1 MELTSIHPGVYLL
14 YYFIMVLFAF
24 IFSDPYFVVTFLVLL
39 LVLIALQGVSHE
51 LKNIMRLFIP
61 LSILIMILNPLLN
74 RTGAHKIYLW
84 SGFFIT
90 YEAIA
95 YGILMS
101 LALLIVI
108 LVFSSYNRSV
118 SYQEMLYIFSKKLP
132 IISMIIVMALRFI
145 PLINSRAIEVQK
157 LNNLKNNGIEMEMD
171 SDESNDSEALDLDEF
186 NSNINTDYD
195 SKLVNK
201 LKSNKR
207 VAAIIKEAKTLGKI
221 MGITVSWSLEESMFT
236 AKSMKA
242 RGYNATERTSYLS
255 YKFSNAD
262 FAFIALIIVTVG
274 IIIIGLLHGV
284 GMINIYPSIDFKFSN
299 LPLNIYYLAFI
310 VFLLPLIYLEIKERI
325 LWHWL
330 NSITSA
336 LHTWIQMGPN
346 HRSSHWTTLTL
357 KSITVTLF
365 SYADHQDAVKPLCS
379 PIWRRNW
386 CLQAE
391 DQVKSSSMGQG

>member
-24 IFSDPYFVVTFLVLL
+24 IFSDPYFVVTFLVLII
-39 LVLIALQGVSHE
+39 VLIYLQGVSSE
-51 LKNIMRLFIP
+51 LRNILKLFIP
-61 LSILIMILNPLLN
+61 LSVLIIILNPLLN

-84 SGFFIT
+84 SNFFIT
-90 YEAIA
+90 FEAIA
-95 YGILMS
+95 YGVLMS

-157 LNNLKNNGIEMEMD
+157 LNNLKSNGVEF
-171 SDESNDSEALDLDEF
+171 DESDSESNNKNHNKIDLEEF

-195 SKLVNK
+195 NRLINK

-207 VAAIIKEAKTLGKI
+207 IAAIIKEAKVLGKI

-242 RGYNATERTSYLS
+242 RGYNTQERTSYLS
-255 YKFSNAD
+255 YKFGTAD
-262 FAFIALIIVTVG
+262 YAFIALIIVTVG
-274 IIIIGLLHGV
+274 IIIVGLLQGV
-284 GMINIYPSIDFKFSN
+284 GMINIYPSIDFSFSD
-299 LPLNIYYLAFI
+299 LPFNIYYLAFI

-325 LWHWL
+325 LW
-330 NSITSA
+330 
-336 LHTWIQMGPN
+336 
-346 HRSSHWTTLTL
+346 
-357 KSITVTLF
+357 
-365 SYADHQDAVKPLCS
+365 
-379 PIWRRNW
+379 RN
-386 CLQAE
+386 
-391 DQVKSSSMGQG
+391 

>member
-24 IFSDPYFVVTFLVLL
+24 IFSDPYFVVTFLALI
-39 LVLIALQGVSHE
+39 LVLISLQGVSSE
-51 LKNIMRLFIP
+51 LKNILKFYIP
-61 LSILIMILNPLLN
+61 LSILILILNPLLN

-84 SGFFIT
+84 SNFFVT

-95 YGILMS
+95 YGVLMT

-171 SDESNDSEALDLDEF
+171 SDDTDDSHGSASLDLDQF

-255 YKFSNAD
+255 YKFGNAD
-262 FAFIALIIVTVG
+262 YAFIALIIVTVG
-274 IIIIGLLHGV
+274 IIIVGLLKGV
-284 GMINIYPSIDFKFSN
+284 GMINIYPSIDFR
-299 LPLNIYYLAFI
+299 FI
-310 VFLLPLIYLEIKERI
+310 
-325 LWHWL
+325 
-330 NSITSA
+330 
-336 LHTWIQMGPN
+336 
-346 HRSSHWTTLTL
+346 
-357 KSITVTLF
+357 
-365 SYADHQDAVKPLCS
+365 
-379 PIWRRNW
+379 RN
-386 CLQAE
+386 
-391 DQVKSSSMGQG
+391 

>member
-1 MELTSIHPGVYLL
+1 MELISIHPAVYLL

-24 IFSDPYFVVTFLVLL
+24 IFSDPYFVVTFLVLIL
-39 LVLIALQGVSHE
+39 ILIALQGVSSE
-51 LKNIMRLFIP
+51 LKNIMKLFIP

-74 RTGAHKIYLW
+74 RTGAHKIYLRQN
-84 SGFFIT
+84 FFIT

-157 LNNLKNNGIEMEMD
+157 LNNLKNNGVEFDNEDCDD
-171 SDESNDSEALDLDEF
+171 SNKMDLDEF
-186 NSNINTDYD
+186 NSNINTDYN
-195 SKLVNK
+195 SKFINR

-207 VAAIIKEAKTLGKI
+207 IAAIIKEAKTLGKI

-242 RGYNATERTSYLS
+242 RGYNAAERTSYLS
-255 YKFSNAD
+255 YKFGNAD
-262 FAFIALIIVTVG
+262 YAFLAIIIATVAIIIV
-274 IIIIGLLHGV
+274 GLLKGV
-284 GMINIYPSIDFKFSN
+284 GMINIYPSIDFSFSN
-299 LPLNIYYLAFI
+299 LPFNIYYLAFI
-310 VFLLPLIYLEIKERI
+310 VFLLPLIYLELKERL
-325 LWHWL
+325 LWH
-330 NSITSA
+330 
-336 LHTWIQMGPN
+336 
-346 HRSSHWTTLTL
+346 
-357 KSITVTLF
+357 
-365 SYADHQDAVKPLCS
+365 
-379 PIWRRNW
+379 
-386 CLQAE
+386 
-391 DQVKSSSMGQG
+391 

>member
-24 IFSDPYFVVTFLVLL
+24 IFSDPYFVVTFLILIL
-39 LVLIALQGVSHE
+39 ILIALQGVSSE
-51 LKNIMRLFIP
+51 LKNIMKLFLP

-84 SGFFIT
+84 PNFFIT
-90 YEAIA
+90 FEAIA

-108 LVFSSYNRSV
+108 LVFSSYNKSV

-157 LNNLKNNGIEMEMD
+157 LNRLKSNGLEFDDDENDGFED
-171 SDESNDSEALDLDEF
+171 SNKLELDEF

-195 SKLVNK
+195 SKFVSK

-207 VAAIIKEAKTLGKI
+207 VAAIIKEAKNLGKI

-242 RGYNATERTSYLS
+242 RGYHATERTSYLS
-255 YKFSNAD
+255 YKFGNAD
-262 FAFIALIIVTVG
+262 YAFLVLIIITVG
-274 IIIIGLLHGV
+274 IIIVGLFKGV
-284 GMINIYPSIDFKFSN
+284 GMINIYPSIDFRFSN
-299 LPLNIYYLAFI
+299 LPFNIYYLAFI

-325 LWHWL
+325 LWH
-330 NSITSA
+330 
-336 LHTWIQMGPN
+336 
-346 HRSSHWTTLTL
+346 
-357 KSITVTLF
+357 
-365 SYADHQDAVKPLCS
+365 
-379 PIWRRNW
+379 
-386 CLQAE
+386 
-391 DQVKSSSMGQG
+391 

>member
-1 MELTSIHPGVYLL
+1 
-14 YYFIMVLFAF
+14 MVLFAF
-24 IFSDPYFVVTFLVLL
+24 IFSDPYFVVTFLVLI
-39 LVLIALQGVSHE
+39 LVLISLQGISSE
-51 LKNIMRLFIP
+51 LKNIMKLFIP

-84 SGFFIT
+84 SNFFIT

-157 LNNLKNNGIEMEMD
+157 LNNLKVNGIDFDDEENDEKDGNDETDGSDD
-171 SDESNDSEALDLDEF
+171 SRRLDVDEF
-186 NSNINTDYD
+186 NSNINTDYN
-195 SKLVNK
+195 SKFVDR

-207 VAAIIKEAKTLGKI
+207 IAAIIKEAKTLGKI

-255 YKFSNAD
+255 YKFGNAD
-262 FAFIALIIVTVG
+262 YALIMLIAITVG
-274 IIIIGLLHGV
+274 IIIVGLLKGV
-284 GMINIYPSIDFKFSN
+284 GMINIYPSIDFSFSN
-299 LPLNIYYLAFI
+299 LPFNIYYLAFI
-310 VFLLPLIYLEIKERI
+310 VFLLPLIYLEIKERV
-325 LWHWL
+325 LW
-330 NSITSA
+330 
-336 LHTWIQMGPN
+336 
-346 HRSSHWTTLTL
+346 
-357 KSITVTLF
+357 
-365 SYADHQDAVKPLCS
+365 
-379 PIWRRNW
+379 RN
-386 CLQAE
+386 
-391 DQVKSSSMGQG
+391 

>member
-1 MELTSIHPGVYLL
+1 MGELLWNLL
-14 YYFIMVLFAF
+14 LALI
-24 IFSDPYFVVTFLVLL
+24 
-39 LVLIALQGVSHE
+39 LVLIALQGVSSE
-51 LKNIMRLFIP
+51 LKNILKFFIP
-61 LSILIMILNPLLN
+61 LSVLIMILNPLLN
-74 RTGAHKIYLW
+74 RTGAHRIYLW
-84 SGFFIT
+84 QNFFIT

-108 LVFSSYNRSV
+108 LIFSSYNRSV

-157 LNNLKNNGIEMEMD
+157 LNKLKTNGVEFDDDENDHSGDLED
-171 SDESNDSEALDLDEF
+171 SNKPDLDEF

-201 LKSNKR
+201 LKSNKM

-255 YKFSNAD
+255 YRFGNAD
-262 FAFIALIIVTVG
+262 YAFLAIIVVTVS
-274 IIIIGLLHGV
+274 IIAVGLLHGV
-284 GMINIYPSIDFKFSN
+284 GMINIYPSIDFSFSD
-299 LPLNIYYLAFI
+299 LPFNIYYLAFI
-310 VFLLPLIYLEIKERI
+310 VFLLPLIYLEIKERL
-325 LWHWL
+325 LWH
-330 NSITSA
+330 
-336 LHTWIQMGPN
+336 
-346 HRSSHWTTLTL
+346 
-357 KSITVTLF
+357 
-365 SYADHQDAVKPLCS
+365 
-379 PIWRRNW
+379 
-386 CLQAE
+386 
-391 DQVKSSSMGQG
+391 

>member
-1 MELTSIHPGVYLL
+1 MELTAIHPGVYLL

-24 IFSDPYFVVTFLVLL
+24 IFSDPYFVLTFLI
-39 LVLIALQGVSHE
+39 LIIALICLQGVSSE
-51 LKNIMRLFIP
+51 LRNILKLFIP
-61 LSILIMILNPLLN
+61 LSVLIMILNPLLN

-84 SGFFIT
+84 PNFFIT

-157 LNNLKNNGIEMEMD
+157 LNNLKSNGVELD
-171 SDESNDSEALDLDEF
+171 DDSESDDKNLNKIDLEEF

-195 SKLVNK
+195 NKIINK

-207 VAAIIKEAKTLGKI
+207 IAAIIKEAKVLGKI

-242 RGYNATERTSYLS
+242 RGYNTQERTSYLS
-255 YKFSNAD
+255 YKFGMAD
-262 FAFIALIIVTVG
+262 YAFMALIIVTVG
-274 IIIIGLLHGV
+274 TIIVGLIQGV
-284 GMINIYPSIDFKFSN
+284 GMINIYPSIDFSFSD
-299 LPLNIYYLAFI
+299 LPFNIYYLAFI

-325 LWHWL
+325 LW
-330 NSITSA
+330 
-336 LHTWIQMGPN
+336 
-346 HRSSHWTTLTL
+346 
-357 KSITVTLF
+357 
-365 SYADHQDAVKPLCS
+365 
-379 PIWRRNW
+379 RN
-386 CLQAE
+386 
-391 DQVKSSSMGQG
+391 

>member
-24 IFSDPYFVVTFLVLL
+24 IFSDPYFVVTFLALI
-39 LVLIALQGVSHE
+39 LVLITLQGVSSE
-51 LKNIMRLFIP
+51 LKNILKFYIP
-61 LSILIMILNPLLN
+61 LSILILILNPLLN

-84 SGFFIT
+84 SNFFVT

-95 YGILMS
+95 YGVLMT

-157 LNNLKNNGIEMEMD
+157 LNNLKNNGIEMEIAGDEIDD
-171 SDESNDSEALDLDEF
+171 SNRVDLDQF

-195 SKLVNK
+195 SRLVNK

-255 YKFSNAD
+255 YKFGNAD
-262 FAFIALIIVTVG
+262 YAFIALIIVTVG
-274 IIIIGLLHGV
+274 IIIVGLLKGV
-284 GMINIYPSIDFKFSN
+284 GMINIYPSIDFRFSN
-299 LPLNIYYLAFI
+299 LPFNIYYLAFI

-325 LWHWL
+325 LWH
-330 NSITSA
+330 
-336 LHTWIQMGPN
+336 
-346 HRSSHWTTLTL
+346 
-357 KSITVTLF
+357 
-365 SYADHQDAVKPLCS
+365 
-379 PIWRRNW
+379 
-386 CLQAE
+386 
-391 DQVKSSSMGQG
+391 

>member
-24 IFSDPYFVVTFLVLL
+24 IFSDPYFVVTFLALI
-39 LVLIALQGVSHE
+39 LVLISLQGVSSE
-51 LKNIMRLFIP
+51 LKNILKFYIP
-61 LSILIMILNPLLN
+61 LSILILILNPLLN

-84 SGFFIT
+84 SNFFVT

-95 YGILMS
+95 YGVLMT

-118 SYQEMLYIFSKKLP
+118 SYQEMLYIFSNKLP

-157 LNNLKNNGIEMEMD
+157 LNNLKNNGIEMERD
-171 SDESNDSEALDLDEF
+171 SDESNDSDDSNSLDLDQF

-195 SKLVNK
+195 SKIVNK

-255 YKFSNAD
+255 YKFGNAD
-262 FAFIALIIVTVG
+262 YAFMALIIVTVG
-274 IIIIGLLHGV
+274 IIIVGLLKGV
-284 GMINIYPSIDFKFSN
+284 GMINIYPSIDFRFSN
-299 LPLNIYYLAFI
+299 LPFNIYYLAFI

-325 LWHWL
+325 LW
-330 NSITSA
+330 
-336 LHTWIQMGPN
+336 
-346 HRSSHWTTLTL
+346 
-357 KSITVTLF
+357 
-365 SYADHQDAVKPLCS
+365 
-379 PIWRRNW
+379 RN
-386 CLQAE
+386 
-391 DQVKSSSMGQG
+391 

>member
-1 MELTSIHPGVYLL
+1 MELTSIHPAVYLL

-24 IFSDPYFVVTFLVLL
+24 IFSDPYFVVTFLVLIL
-39 LVLIALQGVSHE
+39 ILIALQGVSSE
-51 LKNIMRLFIP
+51 LKNIMKLFIP

-84 SGFFIT
+84 QNFFIT

-132 IISMIIVMALRFI
+132 IISMIIVIALRFI

-157 LNNLKNNGIEMEMD
+157 LNNLKNNGVEFDNEDCDD
-171 SDESNDSEALDLDEF
+171 SNKMDLDEF
-186 NSNINTDYD
+186 NSNINTDYN
-195 SKLVNK
+195 SKFINR

-207 VAAIIKEAKTLGKI
+207 IAAIIKEAKTLGKI

-242 RGYNATERTSYLS
+242 RGYNAAERTSYLS
-255 YKFSNAD
+255 YKFGNAD
-262 FAFIALIIVTVG
+262 YAFLAIIIATVAIIIV
-274 IIIIGLLHGV
+274 GLLKGV
-284 GMINIYPSIDFKFSN
+284 GMINIYPSIDFSFSN
-299 LPLNIYYLAFI
+299 LPFNIYYLAFI
-310 VFLLPLIYLEIKERI
+310 VFLLPLIYLELKERL
-325 LWHWL
+325 LWH
-330 NSITSA
+330 
-336 LHTWIQMGPN
+336 
-346 HRSSHWTTLTL
+346 
-357 KSITVTLF
+357 
-365 SYADHQDAVKPLCS
+365 
-379 PIWRRNW
+379 
-386 CLQAE
+386 
-391 DQVKSSSMGQG
+391 

>member
-24 IFSDPYFVVTFLVLL
+24 IFSDPYFVVTFLALI
-39 LVLIALQGVSHE
+39 LVLISLQGVSSE
-51 LKNIMRLFIP
+51 LKNILKFYIP
-61 LSILIMILNPLLN
+61 LSILILILNPLLN

-84 SGFFIT
+84 SNFFVT

-95 YGILMS
+95 YGVLMT

-108 LVFSSYNRSV
+108 LVLSSYNRSV

-157 LNNLKNNGIEMEMD
+157 LNNLKNNGIEMERD
-171 SDESNDSEALDLDEF
+171 SDESNDSDDSNSLDLDQF

-255 YKFSNAD
+255 YKFGNAD
-262 FAFIALIIVTVG
+262 YAFMALIIVTVG
-274 IIIIGLLHGV
+274 IIIVGLLKGV
-284 GMINIYPSIDFKFSN
+284 GMINIYPSIDFRFSN
-299 LPLNIYYLAFI
+299 LPFNIYYLAFI

-325 LWHWL
+325 LW
-330 NSITSA
+330 
-336 LHTWIQMGPN
+336 
-346 HRSSHWTTLTL
+346 
-357 KSITVTLF
+357 
-365 SYADHQDAVKPLCS
+365 
-379 PIWRRNW
+379 RN
-386 CLQAE
+386 
-391 DQVKSSSMGQG
+391 

>member
-1 MELTSIHPGVYLL
+1 MELTSIHPAVYLI

-24 IFSDPYFVVTFLVLL
+24 IFSDPYFVVTFLALI
-39 LVLIALQGVSHE
+39 LVLIALQGVSSE
-51 LKNIMRLFIP
+51 LKNILKFFIP
-61 LSILIMILNPLLN
+61 LSVLIMILNPLLN
-74 RTGAHKIYLW
+74 RTGAHRIYLW
-84 SGFFIT
+84 QNFFIT

-108 LVFSSYNRSV
+108 LIFSSYNRSV

-157 LNNLKNNGIEMEMD
+157 LNKLKTNGVEFDDDENDHSGDLED
-171 SDESNDSEALDLDEF
+171 SNKPDLDEF

-255 YKFSNAD
+255 YRFGNAD
-262 FAFIALIIVTVG
+262 YAFLAIIVVTVS
-274 IIIIGLLHGV
+274 IIAVGLLHGV
-284 GMINIYPSIDFKFSN
+284 GMINIYPSIDFRFSD
-299 LPLNIYYLAFI
+299 LPFNIYYLAFI
-310 VFLLPLIYLEIKERI
+310 VFLLPLIYLEIKERL
-325 LWHWL
+325 LWH
-330 NSITSA
+330 
-336 LHTWIQMGPN
+336 
-346 HRSSHWTTLTL
+346 
-357 KSITVTLF
+357 
-365 SYADHQDAVKPLCS
+365 
-379 PIWRRNW
+379 
-386 CLQAE
+386 
-391 DQVKSSSMGQG
+391 

>member
-24 IFSDPYFVVTFLVLL
+24 IFSDPYFVVTFLVLI
-39 LVLIALQGVSHE
+39 LVLIALQGVSSE
-51 LKNIMRLFIP
+51 LKNIMKLFIP

-84 SGFFIT
+84 SNFFIT

-95 YGILMS
+95 YGVLMS

-157 LNNLKNNGIEMEMD
+157 LNNLKNNGIESDDETDGNDD
-171 SDESNDSEALDLDEF
+171 SYEFIDSNKIDMDEF

-195 SKLVNK
+195 SRFINK

-255 YKFSNAD
+255 YKFGSAD
-262 FAFIALIIVTVG
+262 YAFIVLIIVTVG
-274 IIIIGLLHGV
+274 IIIIGLLKGV

-299 LPLNIYYLAFI
+299 FPFNIYYLAFI

-325 LWHWL
+325 LWH
-330 NSITSA
+330 
-336 LHTWIQMGPN
+336 
-346 HRSSHWTTLTL
+346 
-357 KSITVTLF
+357 
-365 SYADHQDAVKPLCS
+365 
-379 PIWRRNW
+379 
-386 CLQAE
+386 
-391 DQVKSSSMGQG
+391 

>member
-1 MELTSIHPGVYLL
+1 MIIYYLIEKRIRRAIMELTSIHPAVYLL

-24 IFSDPYFVVTFLVLL
+24 IFSDPYFVLTFLVLI
-39 LVLIALQGVSHE
+39 LVLISLQGVSSE
-51 LKNIMRLFIP
+51 LKNIMKLFIP

-84 SGFFIT
+84 QGFFVT

-157 LNNLKNNGIEMEMD
+157 LNNLKDNGVEFDESGME
-171 SDESNDSEALDLDEF
+171 EKSNDSNKLNSDDF
-186 NSNINTDYD
+186 NSNISDYD
-195 SKLVNK
+195 SKLINR

-207 VAAIIKEAKTLGKI
+207 VSAIIKEAKTLGKI

-255 YKFSNAD
+255 YKFGNAD
-262 FAFIALIIVTVG
+262 IAFLAVIFITVAIIIV
-274 IIIIGLLHGV
+274 GLLKGV
-284 GMINIYPSIDFKFSN
+284 GMINIYPSINFSFSN
-299 LPLNIYYLAFI
+299 LPFNIYYLAFI

-325 LWHWL
+325 LWK
-330 NSITSA
+330 N
-336 LHTWIQMGPN
+336 
-346 HRSSHWTTLTL
+346 
-357 KSITVTLF
+357 
-365 SYADHQDAVKPLCS
+365 
-379 PIWRRNW
+379 
-386 CLQAE
+386 
-391 DQVKSSSMGQG
+391 

>member
-1 MELTSIHPGVYLL
+1 MIIYYLIEKRIRRAIMELTSIHPAVYLL

-24 IFSDPYFVVTFLVLL
+24 IFSDPYFVLTFLVLI
-39 LVLIALQGVSHE
+39 LVLISLQGVSSE
-51 LKNIMRLFIP
+51 LKNIMKLFIP

-84 SGFFIT
+84 QGFFVT

-157 LNNLKNNGIEMEMD
+157 LNNLKDNGVEFDESGME
-171 SDESNDSEALDLDEF
+171 EKSNDSNKLNSDDF
-186 NSNINTDYD
+186 NSNISDYD
-195 SKLVNK
+195 SKLINR

-207 VAAIIKEAKTLGKI
+207 VSAIIKEAKTLGKI

-255 YKFSNAD
+255 YKFGNAD
-262 FAFIALIIVTVG
+262 IAFLAIIFVTVAIIIV
-274 IIIIGLLHGV
+274 GLLKGV
-284 GMINIYPSIDFKFSN
+284 GMINIYPSINFSFSN
-299 LPLNIYYLAFI
+299 LPFNIYYLAFI

-325 LWHWL
+325 LWK
-330 NSITSA
+330 N
-336 LHTWIQMGPN
+336 
-346 HRSSHWTTLTL
+346 
-357 KSITVTLF
+357 
-365 SYADHQDAVKPLCS
+365 
-379 PIWRRNW
+379 
-386 CLQAE
+386 
-391 DQVKSSSMGQG
+391 

>member
-24 IFSDPYFVVTFLVLL
+24 IFSDPYFVVTFLILIL
-39 LVLIALQGVSHE
+39 ILIALQGVSSE
-51 LKNIMRLFIP
+51 LKNIMKLFLP

-84 SGFFIT
+84 PNFFIT
-90 YEAIA
+90 FEAIA

-108 LVFSSYNRSV
+108 LVFSSYNKSV

-132 IISMIIVMALRFI
+132 VISMIIVMALRFI

-157 LNNLKNNGIEMEMD
+157 LNRLKSNGLEFD
-171 SDESNDSEALDLDEF
+171 DDENDGFDGSNKLELDEF

-195 SKLVNK
+195 SKFISK

-207 VAAIIKEAKTLGKI
+207 VAAIIKEAKNLGKI

-242 RGYNATERTSYLS
+242 RGYHATERTSYLS
-255 YKFSNAD
+255 YKFGNAD
-262 FAFIALIIVTVG
+262 YAFLVLIIITVG
-274 IIIIGLLHGV
+274 IIIVGLFKGV
-284 GMINIYPSIDFKFSN
+284 GMINIYPSIDFRFSN
-299 LPLNIYYLAFI
+299 LPFNIYYLAFI

-325 LWHWL
+325 LWH
-330 NSITSA
+330 
-336 LHTWIQMGPN
+336 
-346 HRSSHWTTLTL
+346 
-357 KSITVTLF
+357 
-365 SYADHQDAVKPLCS
+365 
-379 PIWRRNW
+379 
-386 CLQAE
+386 
-391 DQVKSSSMGQG
+391 

>member
-171 SDESNDSEALDLDEF
+171 GGDADALDLDQF

-207 VAAIIKEAKTLGKI
+207 VAPIIKEAKTLGKI

-299 LPLNIYYLAFI
+299 LPFNIYYLAFI

-325 LWHWL
+325 LWH
-330 NSITSA
+330 
-336 LHTWIQMGPN
+336 
-346 HRSSHWTTLTL
+346 
-357 KSITVTLF
+357 
-365 SYADHQDAVKPLCS
+365 
-379 PIWRRNW
+379 
-386 CLQAE
+386 
-391 DQVKSSSMGQG
+391 

>member
-1 MELTSIHPGVYLL
+1 
-14 YYFIMVLFAF
+14 MVLFAF
-24 IFSDPYFVVTFLVLL
+24 IFSDPYFVVTFLILI
-39 LVLIALQGVSHE
+39 LVLIALQGISHE
-51 LKNIMRLFIP
+51 LKNIMKLFIP

-157 LNNLKNNGIEMEMD
+157 LNNLKSNGIELETE
-171 SDESNDSEALDLDEF
+171 DESEDEDRIDVDAF
-186 NSNINTDYD
+186 NSNINTDYN
-195 SKLVNK
+195 SKLVDK

-207 VAAIIKEAKTLGKI
+207 IAAIIKEAKTLGKI

-262 FAFIALIIVTVG
+262 FAFIALIIITVG
-274 IIIIGLLHGV
+274 IIIAGLLKGV
-284 GMINIYPSIDFKFSN
+284 GMINIYPSIDFRFSN
-299 LPLNIYYLAFI
+299 LPFNIYYLAFI

-325 LWHWL
+325 LWH
-330 NSITSA
+330 
-336 LHTWIQMGPN
+336 
-346 HRSSHWTTLTL
+346 
-357 KSITVTLF
+357 
-365 SYADHQDAVKPLCS
+365 
-379 PIWRRNW
+379 
-386 CLQAE
+386 
-391 DQVKSSSMGQG
+391 

>member
-39 LVLIALQGVSHE
+39 LILIALQGVSHE
-51 LKNIMRLFIP
+51 LKNIMKLFIP

-157 LNNLKNNGIEMEMD
+157 LNNLKNNGIEMD
-171 SDESNDSEALDLDEF
+171 VGDADALDLDEF

-195 SKLVNK
+195 SKFVNK

-325 LWHWL
+325 LWH
-330 NSITSA
+330 
-336 LHTWIQMGPN
+336 
-346 HRSSHWTTLTL
+346 
-357 KSITVTLF
+357 
-365 SYADHQDAVKPLCS
+365 
-379 PIWRRNW
+379 
-386 CLQAE
+386 
-391 DQVKSSSMGQG
+391 

>member
-24 IFSDPYFVVTFLVLL
+24 IFSDPYFVVTFLILIL
-39 LVLIALQGVSHE
+39 ILIALQGVSSE
-51 LKNIMRLFIP
+51 LKNIMKLFIP
-61 LSILIMILNPLLN
+61 LSVLIMILNPLLN

-84 SGFFIT
+84 PNFFIT

-95 YGILMS
+95 YGVLMS

-157 LNNLKNNGIEMEMD
+157 LNNLKNNGIEF
-171 SDESNDSEALDLDEF
+171 DEDGTDGNNDSYDSNLVDLDEF

-195 SKLVNK
+195 SKFVNK

-255 YKFSNAD
+255 YKFGNAD
-262 FAFIALIIVTVG
+262 YAFIALIIVTVG
-274 IIIIGLLHGV
+274 IIIVGLLKGV
-284 GMINIYPSIDFKFSN
+284 GMINIYPSIDFRFSN
-299 LPLNIYYLAFI
+299 LPFNIYYLAFI

-325 LWHWL
+325 LW
-330 NSITSA
+330 
-336 LHTWIQMGPN
+336 
-346 HRSSHWTTLTL
+346 
-357 KSITVTLF
+357 
-365 SYADHQDAVKPLCS
+365 
-379 PIWRRNW
+379 RN
-386 CLQAE
+386 
-391 DQVKSSSMGQG
+391 

>member
-157 LNNLKNNGIEMEMD
+157 LNNLKNNGIEMEMG

-299 LPLNIYYLAFI
+299 LPFNIYYLAFI
-310 VFLLPLIYLEIKERI
+310 IFLLPLIYLEIKERI
-325 LWHWL
+325 LWH
-330 NSITSA
+330 
-336 LHTWIQMGPN
+336 
-346 HRSSHWTTLTL
+346 
-357 KSITVTLF
+357 
-365 SYADHQDAVKPLCS
+365 
-379 PIWRRNW
+379 
-386 CLQAE
+386 
-391 DQVKSSSMGQG
+391 

>member
-1 MELTSIHPGVYLL
+1 MELTSIHPAVYLL

-24 IFSDPYFVVTFLVLL
+24 IFSDPYFVVTFLVLI
-39 LVLIALQGVSHE
+39 LVLIYLQGVSSE

-84 SGFFIT
+84 NNFFIT

-157 LNNLKNNGIEMEMD
+157 LNNLKSNGVEFEGED
-171 SDESNDSEALDLDEF
+171 NDEINLDEF

-195 SKLVNK
+195 SKLVNR

-207 VAAIIKEAKTLGKI
+207 VAKVIKEAKTMGKI

-255 YKFSNAD
+255 YKFGNAD
-262 FAFIALIIVTVG
+262 FAFLAIIIITVG
-274 IIIIGLLHGV
+274 IIIAGLLKGI
-284 GMINIYPSIDFKFSN
+284 GMINIYPSIDFSFSN
-299 LPLNIYYLAFI
+299 LPFNIYYLAFI
-310 VFLLPLIYLEIKERI
+310 VFLLPLIYLEIKERV
-325 LWHWL
+325 LW
-330 NSITSA
+330 
-336 LHTWIQMGPN
+336 
-346 HRSSHWTTLTL
+346 
-357 KSITVTLF
+357 
-365 SYADHQDAVKPLCS
+365 
-379 PIWRRNW
+379 RN
-386 CLQAE
+386 
-391 DQVKSSSMGQG
+391 

>member
-39 LVLIALQGVSHE
+39 LILIALQGVSHE
-51 LKNIMRLFIP
+51 LKNIMKLFIP

-157 LNNLKNNGIEMEMD
+157 LNNLKNNGIEMD
-171 SDESNDSEALDLDEF
+171 VGDADALDLDEF

-262 FAFIALIIVTVG
+262 FAFIALIIITLG
-274 IIIIGLLHGV
+274 IIIVGLLHGV

-299 LPLNIYYLAFI
+299 LPFNIYYLAFI

-325 LWHWL
+325 LWH
-330 NSITSA
+330 
-336 LHTWIQMGPN
+336 
-346 HRSSHWTTLTL
+346 
-357 KSITVTLF
+357 
-365 SYADHQDAVKPLCS
+365 
-379 PIWRRNW
+379 
-386 CLQAE
+386 
-391 DQVKSSSMGQG
+391 

>member
-24 IFSDPYFVVTFLVLL
+24 IFSDPYFVVTFLILI
-39 LVLIALQGVSHE
+39 LVLIALQGISHE
-51 LKNIMRLFIP
+51 LKNIMKLFIP

-157 LNNLKNNGIEMEMD
+157 LNNLKSNGIELETE
-171 SDESNDSEALDLDEF
+171 DESEDEDRIDVDAF
-186 NSNINTDYD
+186 NSNINTDYN
-195 SKLVNK
+195 SKLVDK

-207 VAAIIKEAKTLGKI
+207 IAAIINEAKTLGKI

-262 FAFIALIIVTVG
+262 FAFIALIIITVG
-274 IIIIGLLHGV
+274 IIIAGLLKGV
-284 GMINIYPSIDFKFSN
+284 GMINIYPSIDFRFSN
-299 LPLNIYYLAFI
+299 LPFNIYYLAFI

-325 LWHWL
+325 LWH
-330 NSITSA
+330 
-336 LHTWIQMGPN
+336 
-346 HRSSHWTTLTL
+346 
-357 KSITVTLF
+357 
-365 SYADHQDAVKPLCS
+365 
-379 PIWRRNW
+379 
-386 CLQAE
+386 
-391 DQVKSSSMGQG
+391 

>member
-39 LVLIALQGVSHE
+39 LVLIALQGVSSE
-51 LKNIMRLFIP
+51 LKNILKFYIP
-61 LSILIMILNPLLN
+61 LSILILILNPLLN

-84 SGFFIT
+84 SNFFVT

-95 YGILMS
+95 YGVIMT

-171 SDESNDSEALDLDEF
+171 SDESNDSDDSDSLDLDQF

-195 SKLVNK
+195 SKIVNN

-255 YKFSNAD
+255 YKFGNAD
-262 FAFIALIIVTVG
+262 YAFIALIIVTVG
-274 IIIIGLLHGV
+274 IIIAGLLKGV
-284 GMINIYPSIDFKFSN
+284 GMINIYPSIDFRFSN
-299 LPLNIYYLAFI
+299 LPFNIYYLAFI

-325 LWHWL
+325 LW
-330 NSITSA
+330 
-336 LHTWIQMGPN
+336 
-346 HRSSHWTTLTL
+346 
-357 KSITVTLF
+357 
-365 SYADHQDAVKPLCS
+365 
-379 PIWRRNW
+379 RN
-386 CLQAE
+386 
-391 DQVKSSSMGQG
+391 

>member
-1 MELTSIHPGVYLL
+1 MELTSIHPAVYLL

-24 IFSDPYFVVTFLVLL
+24 IFSDPYFVLTFLVLI
-39 LVLIALQGVSHE
+39 LVLISLQGVSSE
-51 LKNIMRLFIP
+51 LKNIMKLFIP

-84 SGFFIT
+84 QGFFVT

-157 LNNLKNNGIEMEMD
+157 LNNLKDNGVEFDESGME
-171 SDESNDSEALDLDEF
+171 EKSNDSNKLNSDDF
-186 NSNINTDYD
+186 NSNISDYD
-195 SKLVNK
+195 SKLINR

-207 VAAIIKEAKTLGKI
+207 VSAIIKEAKTLGKI

-255 YKFSNAD
+255 YKFGNAD
-262 FAFIALIIVTVG
+262 IAFLAVIFVTVAIIIV
-274 IIIIGLLHGV
+274 GLLKGV
-284 GMINIYPSIDFKFSN
+284 GMINIYPSINFSFSN
-299 LPLNIYYLAFI
+299 LPFNIYYLAFI

-325 LWHWL
+325 LW
-330 NSITSA
+330 
-336 LHTWIQMGPN
+336 
-346 HRSSHWTTLTL
+346 
-357 KSITVTLF
+357 KS
-365 SYADHQDAVKPLCS
+365 
-379 PIWRRNW
+379 
-386 CLQAE
+386 
-391 DQVKSSSMGQG
+391 

>member
-274 IIIIGLLHGV
+274 IIIIGILHGV

-325 LWHWL
+325 LWH
-330 NSITSA
+330 
-336 LHTWIQMGPN
+336 
-346 HRSSHWTTLTL
+346 
-357 KSITVTLF
+357 
-365 SYADHQDAVKPLCS
+365 
-379 PIWRRNW
+379 
-386 CLQAE
+386 
-391 DQVKSSSMGQG
+391 

>member
-1 MELTSIHPGVYLL
+1 MELTSIHPAVYLL

-24 IFSDPYFVVTFLVLL
+24 IFSDPYFVVTFLVLI
-39 LVLIALQGVSHE
+39 LILIVLQGVSSE
-51 LKNIMRLFIP
+51 LKNIMKLFIP

-84 SGFFIT
+84 QNFFIT

-157 LNNLKNNGIEMEMD
+157 LNNLKNNGVEFDNEDCDD
-171 SDESNDSEALDLDEF
+171 SNKMDLDEF
-186 NSNINTDYD
+186 NSNINTDYN
-195 SKLVNK
+195 SKFINR

-207 VAAIIKEAKTLGKI
+207 IAAIIKEAKTLGKI

-242 RGYNATERTSYLS
+242 RGYNAAERTSYLS
-255 YKFSNAD
+255 YKFGNAD
-262 FAFIALIIVTVG
+262 YAFLAIIIATVAIIIV
-274 IIIIGLLHGV
+274 GLLKGV
-284 GMINIYPSIDFKFSN
+284 GMINIYPSIDFSFSN
-299 LPLNIYYLAFI
+299 LPFNIYYLAFI
-310 VFLLPLIYLEIKERI
+310 VFLLPLIYLELKERL
-325 LWHWL
+325 LWH
-330 NSITSA
+330 
-336 LHTWIQMGPN
+336 
-346 HRSSHWTTLTL
+346 
-357 KSITVTLF
+357 
-365 SYADHQDAVKPLCS
+365 
-379 PIWRRNW
+379 
-386 CLQAE
+386 
-391 DQVKSSSMGQG
+391 

>member
-1 MELTSIHPGVYLL
+1 MIENGRAIMELTSIHPAVYLL

-24 IFSDPYFVVTFLVLL
+24 IFSDPYFVVTFLVLIL
-39 LVLIALQGVSHE
+39 ILIALQGVSSE
-51 LKNIMRLFIP
+51 LKNIMKLFIP

-84 SGFFIT
+84 QNFFIT

-157 LNNLKNNGIEMEMD
+157 LNNLKNNGVEFDNEDCDD
-171 SDESNDSEALDLDEF
+171 SNRMDLDEF

-195 SKLVNK
+195 SKFINR

-207 VAAIIKEAKTLGKI
+207 IAAIIKEAKTLGKI

-255 YKFSNAD
+255 YKFGNAD
-262 FAFIALIIVTVG
+262 YAFLAIIIATVAIIIV
-274 IIIIGLLHGV
+274 GLLKGV
-284 GMINIYPSIDFKFSN
+284 GMINIYPSIDFSFSN
-299 LPLNIYYLAFI
+299 LPFNIYYLAFI
-310 VFLLPLIYLEIKERI
+310 VFLLPLIYLELKERL
-325 LWHWL
+325 LWH
-330 NSITSA
+330 
-336 LHTWIQMGPN
+336 
-346 HRSSHWTTLTL
+346 
-357 KSITVTLF
+357 
-365 SYADHQDAVKPLCS
+365 
-379 PIWRRNW
+379 
-386 CLQAE
+386 
-391 DQVKSSSMGQG
+391 

>member
-24 IFSDPYFVVTFLVLL
+24 IFSDPYFVVTFLALI
-39 LVLIALQGVSHE
+39 LVLITLQGVSSE
-51 LKNIMRLFIP
+51 LKNILKFYIP
-61 LSILIMILNPLLN
+61 LSILILILNPLLN

-84 SGFFIT
+84 SNFFVT

-95 YGILMS
+95 YGVIMT

-171 SDESNDSEALDLDEF
+171 SDESNDSDDSNSLDLDRF

-255 YKFSNAD
+255 YKFGNAD
-262 FAFIALIIVTVG
+262 YAFIALIIVTVG
-274 IIIIGLLHGV
+274 IIIAGLLKGV
-284 GMINIYPSIDFKFSN
+284 GMINIYPSIDFRFSN
-299 LPLNIYYLAFI
+299 LPFNIYYLAFI

-325 LWHWL
+325 LW
-330 NSITSA
+330 
-336 LHTWIQMGPN
+336 
-346 HRSSHWTTLTL
+346 
-357 KSITVTLF
+357 
-365 SYADHQDAVKPLCS
+365 
-379 PIWRRNW
+379 RN
-386 CLQAE
+386 
-391 DQVKSSSMGQG
+391 

>member
-171 SDESNDSEALDLDEF
+171 SDESNDSEALDLDQF

-255 YKFSNAD
+255 YKFGNAD
-262 FAFIALIIVTVG
+262 YAFIALIIVTVG
-274 IIIIGLLHGV
+274 IIIVGLLKGV
-284 GMINIYPSIDFKFSN
+284 GMINIYPSIDFRFSN
-299 LPLNIYYLAFI
+299 LPFNIYYLAFI

-325 LWHWL
+325 LW
-330 NSITSA
+330 
-336 LHTWIQMGPN
+336 
-346 HRSSHWTTLTL
+346 
-357 KSITVTLF
+357 
-365 SYADHQDAVKPLCS
+365 
-379 PIWRRNW
+379 RN
-386 CLQAE
+386 
-391 DQVKSSSMGQG
+391 

>member
-1 MELTSIHPGVYLL
+1 MELTSIHPAVYLL

-24 IFSDPYFVVTFLVLL
+24 IFSDPYFVVTFLVLIL
-39 LVLIALQGVSHE
+39 ILIALQGVSSE
-51 LKNIMRLFIP
+51 LKNIMKLFIP

-84 SGFFIT
+84 QNFFIT

-157 LNNLKNNGIEMEMD
+157 LNNLKNNGVEFDNEDNGSENCEESMENG
-171 SDESNDSEALDLDEF
+171 SSSIDLDQF
-186 NSNINTDYD
+186 NS
-195 SKLVNK
+195 
-201 LKSNKR
+201 
-207 VAAIIKEAKTLGKI
+207 EAKTLGKI

-242 RGYNATERTSYLS
+242 RGYNAAERTSYLS
-255 YKFSNAD
+255 YKFGNAD
-262 FAFIALIIVTVG
+262 YAFLAIIIATVAIIIV
-274 IIIIGLLHGV
+274 GLLKGV
-284 GMINIYPSIDFKFSN
+284 GMINIYPSIDFSFSN
-299 LPLNIYYLAFI
+299 LPFNIYYLAFI
-310 VFLLPLIYLEIKERI
+310 VFLLPLIYLELKERL
-325 LWHWL
+325 LWH
-330 NSITSA
+330 
-336 LHTWIQMGPN
+336 
-346 HRSSHWTTLTL
+346 
-357 KSITVTLF
+357 
-365 SYADHQDAVKPLCS
+365 
-379 PIWRRNW
+379 
-386 CLQAE
+386 
-391 DQVKSSSMGQG
+391 

>member
-1 MELTSIHPGVYLL
+1 MELTSIHPAVYLL

-24 IFSDPYFVVTFLVLL
+24 IFSDPYFVVTFLVLI
-39 LVLIALQGVSHE
+39 LVLISLQGIRSE
-51 LKNIMRLFIP
+51 LKNIMKLFIP

-84 SGFFIT
+84 SNFFIT

-157 LNNLKNNGIEMEMD
+157 LNNLKVNGIDFDDEENDEKDGNEETDGSDD
-171 SDESNDSEALDLDEF
+171 SRRLDVDEF
-186 NSNINTDYD
+186 NSNINTDYN
-195 SKLVNK
+195 SKFVDR

-207 VAAIIKEAKTLGKI
+207 IAAIIKETKTLGKI

-255 YKFSNAD
+255 YKFGNAD
-262 FAFIALIIVTVG
+262 YAFIALIAITVA
-274 IIIIGLLHGV
+274 IIIMGLLKGV
-284 GMINIYPSIDFKFSN
+284 GMINIYPSIDFSFSN
-299 LPLNIYYLAFI
+299 LPFNIYYLAFI
-310 VFLLPLIYLEIKERI
+310 VFLLPLIYLEIKERV
-325 LWHWL
+325 LW
-330 NSITSA
+330 
-336 LHTWIQMGPN
+336 
-346 HRSSHWTTLTL
+346 
-357 KSITVTLF
+357 
-365 SYADHQDAVKPLCS
+365 
-379 PIWRRNW
+379 RN
-386 CLQAE
+386 
-391 DQVKSSSMGQG
+391 